1 MGPII
6 ELINSYES
14 RIATVEELMTKAY
27 QATVAPQ
34 GSLDLLDEKREQL
47 KADLQKNM
55 AGHCSLSKKDFDGL
69 LEKVLAGSNQKREA
83 IDNERKRVR
92 EQVMKYLNDHKQL
105 ADYLRR
111 RLAGPAGENTDNVTL
126 NTIIAI
132 IRTRYEDTGQR
143 LFAALSEFQSH
154 LEAFRREQAEIN
166 TRMQRLADRAES
178 LTVEDLR
185 QLEAAPA
192 ELEMKADRGPCRE
205 EVDRL
210 LANFRQQRLESRRN

>member
-69 LEKVLAGSNQKREA
+69 LERVLAGSNQKREA
-83 IDNERKRVR
+83 IDNERRRVR
-92 EQVMKYLNDHKQL
+92 EQVMKYLNEHKQL

-126 NTIIAI
+126 NTMIAI

-166 TRMQRLADRAES
+166 TRMQRLADRGES

-192 ELEMKADRGPCRE
+192 ELEMKADRGPRRE